1 MKEQNR
7 TNGIAPYGG
16 AAGGWGAL
24 KAVADAIRGQM
35 SVKQDVIALF
45 KVNQPQGFDCPGCA
59 WPDPQHASSFEFCE
73 NGAKAVSWEAT
84 SKRTTPEFFAA
95 HTVTELWERSALH
108 LEGEGRLTHPMKYD
122 AATDTYQPI
131 EWETAFREIGE
142 HLRSYDDPDSVE
154 FYTSGRASNEAAFLW
169 QLFAR
174 EYGTNNFPD
183 CSNMCHEPTS
193 VGLPESIGVGKGTV
207 ELEDFDHCDLV
218 LCIGHNP
225 GTNHPRKLGPLRE
238 VSKRGATIVAIN
250 PLRERGLER
259 FTSPQSP
266 IEMLSMSSTELA
278 STYYKVRVGGD
289 AAMLKGVMKILLTMH
304 EEALSKGEPGVIDEA
319 FITEHTEGFDALKA
333 DMESTDW
340 EHILKVSGM
349 AREEIQ
355 HIARL
360 YASAERTIICYGMG
374 ITQHQYGTQNV
385 QQIANLLLMRGNIG
399 KPGAGICPL
408 RGHSNVQGDRTV
420 GITEI
425 PPQSLLDSLE
435 KVFGFRPPQKHG
447 HGAIEAI
454 KAMRD
459 GKAKALLCLGGNLA
473 EAISD
478 PQVTFPAMRNLDLV
492 VHMATKLNRSHLLL
506 GKHNYLLPVLG
517 RTETDVQA
525 TGAQSVT
532 VEDSMS
538 MVHASRGS
546 LDPASP
552 HLKSEP
558 ALVASLAK
566 ATLPDSVVDWSAMAA
581 DYSRIRDAI
590 EAVFP
595 AFENFNERIKH
606 PGGFRLY
613 NAASERVWLTP
624 SGRAQFKVM
633 QGINED
639 PRSLKC
645 HDLVLTTLRSHDQY
659 NTTLYGLN
667 DRYRGVTGRRDVLFI
682 NAEEAE
688 KRQLRVGDRVDL
700 MALDPDGNPTSRQMK
715 NLTIVIIDMAPGS
728 VGAYYP
734 EANVMVPLDS
744 HDTKSG
750 IPAYKSIPISM
761 KRVTDETRTTSGI
774 LR

>member
-7 TNGIAPYGG
+7 TVGIAPYGG
-16 AAGGWGAL
+16 SAGGWGAL

-59 WPDPQHASSFEFCE
+59 WPDQQHASSFEFCE

-95 HTVTELWERSALH
+95 HTVSELWHRSAFE

-131 EWETAFREIGE
+131 EWETAFNEIGE
-142 HLRSYDDPDSVE
+142 HLRSYEDPNSVE

-207 ELEDFDHCDLV
+207 QLEDFDHADLV

-225 GTNHPRKLGPLRE
+225 GTNHPRMLGTLRE
-238 VSKRGATIVAIN
+238 VSKRGGTIVAIN

-266 IEMLSMSSTELA
+266 IEMLSFSSTELA

-289 AAMLKGVMKILLTMH
+289 AAMLKGVMKLLLRMH
-304 EEALSKGEPGVIDEA
+304 EDALAAGEPGVIDEA
-319 FITEHTEGFDALKA
+319 FINEHTEGFDALKA
-333 DMESTDW
+333 DLDATDW
-340 EHILKVSGM
+340 DHILKVSGM
-349 AREEIQ
+349 EREEIQ

-360 YASAERTIICYGMG
+360 YANAERTIVCYGMG

-399 KPGAGICPL
+399 KKGAGICPL

-425 PPQSLLDSLE
+425 PSQELLDSIE
-435 KVFGFRPPQKHG
+435 KAFGFRPPQEHG
-447 HGAIEAI
+447 HGAVEAI
-454 KAMRD
+454 RAIRD
-459 GKAKALLCLGGNLA
+459 GHSKALLCLGGNLA

-478 PQVTFPAMRNLDLV
+478 PQVTFPAMRKLDLV

-517 RTETDVQA
+517 RTETDVQKS
-525 TGAQSVT
+525 GAQSVT

-546 LDPASP
+546 LKPASP

-558 ALVASLAK
+558 ALVAGLAM
-566 ATLPDSVVDWSAMAA
+566 ATLPNTVVDWQKMIN
-581 DYSRIRDAI
+581 DYSFIRDAI
-590 EAVFP
+590 EKVFP
-595 AFENFNERIKH
+595 AFADFNERVKQ
-606 PGGFRLY
+606 PGGFHLR
-613 NAASERVWLTP
+613 NTAAERVWNTP
-624 SGRAQFKVM
+624 TGRAQFKVM

-645 HDLVLTTLRSHDQY
+645 HDMVLTTLRSHDQY

-682 NAEEAE
+682 NADEAE
-688 KRQLRVGDRVDL
+688 KRQLRVGDQVNVI
-700 MALDPDGNPTSRQMK
+700 ALDAEGNHTSRRMD
-715 NLTIVIIDMAPGS
+715 NLTIVVLDMAAGS
-728 VGAYYP
+728 AGAYYP
-734 EANVMVPLDS
+734 EANVLVPLDS

-750 IPAYKSIPISM
+750 IPAYKSVPIAM
-761 KRVTDETRTTSGI
+761 ERVAEPVETSGA
-774 LR
+774 RR

>member
-7 TNGIAPYGG
+7 INGIAPYGG

-225 GTNHPRKLGPLRE
+225 GTNHPRMLGTLRE

-333 DMESTDW
+333 DLESTDW

-360 YASAERTIICYGMG
+360 YASAERTIVCYGMG

-447 HGAIEAI
+447 HGAVEAI

-525 TGAQSVT
+525 TGVQSVT

-606 PGGFRLY
+606 PGGFRLH

-761 KRVTDETRTTSGI
+761 KRVTDETRTTSGV

>member
-84 SKRTTPEFFAA
+84 SKRTTPAFFAA

-122 AATDTYQPI
+122 AASDTYQPI

-142 HLRSYDDPDSVE
+142 HLRSYEDPDSVE

-225 GTNHPRKLGPLRE
+225 GTNHPRMLGTLRE
-238 VSKRGATIVAIN
+238 VAKRGGTIVAIN

-266 IEMLSMSSTELA
+266 IEMLSLSSTELA

-289 AAMLKGVMKILLTMH
+289 AAMLKGVMKILLTLH
-304 EEALSKGEPGVIDEA
+304 EEALSQGKPGVIDEE
-319 FITEHTEGFDALKA
+319 FINQHTEGFDALKA
-333 DMESTDW
+333 DLESTDW
-340 EHILKVSGM
+340 DHILKVSGM
-349 AREEIQ
+349 TREEIQ
-355 HIARL
+355 HVARL

-425 PPQSLLDSLE
+425 PPQSLLDSIE

-447 HGAIEAI
+447 HGAVEAI

-506 GKHNYLLPVLG
+506 GRHNYLLPVLG

-558 ALVASLAK
+558 ALVAALAK

-613 NAASERVWLTP
+613 NAASERVWHTP
-624 SGRAQFKVM
+624 SGKAQFKVM

-700 MALDPDGNPTSRQMK
+700 MALDPEGNPTSRQMK

-744 HDTKSG
+744 HDTQSG
-750 IPAYKSIPISM
+750 IPAYKSIPIAM
-761 KRVTDETRTTSGI
+761 TRVTDETQTTSGV

>member
-1 MKEQNR
+1 MKQQNK
-7 TNGIAPYGG
+7 TIGIAPYGG
-16 AAGGWGAL
+16 SAGGWGAL

-59 WPDPQHASSFEFCE
+59 WPDPQHGSSFEFCE

-84 SKRTTPEFFAA
+84 SKRTTPEFFSA
-95 HTVTELWERSALH
+95 HTVSELWQRNAFE

-142 HLRSYDDPDSVE
+142 KLQSYEDPDSVE

-193 VGLPESIGVGKGTV
+193 VGLPQSIGIGKGTI

-225 GTNHPRKLGPLRE
+225 GTNHPRMLGTLRE

-266 IEMLSMSSTELA
+266 VEMLSLSSTTLA

-289 AAMLKGVMKILLTMH
+289 AAMLKGVMKCLLVMH
-304 EEALSKGEPGVIDEA
+304 ERALAAGEPGVLDES
-319 FITEHTEGFDALKA
+319 FISEHTEGFDALKA
-333 DMESTDW
+333 DLDATDW
-340 EHILKVSGM
+340 PHILKVSGM
-349 AREEIQ
+349 TFEEIQ
-355 HIARL
+355 NIAHL
-360 YASAERTIICYGMG
+360 YAKAERTIICYGMG

-399 KPGAGICPL
+399 KKGAGICPL

-425 PPQSLLDSLE
+425 PPQSLLDNLE
-435 KVFGFRPPQKHG
+435 KVFGFKPPQKHG
-447 HGAIEAI
+447 HGAVQAI
-454 KAMRD
+454 QAIRD
-459 GKAKALLCLGGNLA
+459 GHSKALLCLGGNLA

-478 PQVTFPAMRNLDLV
+478 PQQTFEAMRKLDLV

-517 RTETDVQA
+517 RTEIDRQA
-525 TGAQSVT
+525 SGEQSVT

-546 LDPASP
+546 LKPASEW
-552 HLKSEP
+552 LKSEP
-558 ALVASLAK
+558 AIVAGLAK
-566 ATLPDSVVDWSAMAA
+566 ATLPNTKVNWDRMIG
-581 DYSRIRDAI
+581 DYSFIRQAI

-595 AFENFNERIKH
+595 AFEDFNRKILQ

-613 NAASERVWLTP
+613 NAASERKWLTP
-624 SGRAQFKVM
+624 SGKAQFKIM

-682 NAEEAE
+682 SADEAE
-688 KRQLRVGDRVDL
+688 KRRLRVGDKVH
-700 MALDPDGNPTSRQMK
+700 MVALDPDGKQTSRRLD
-715 NLTIVIIDMAPGS
+715 NLTIVVYDMAPGS
-728 VGAYYP
+728 VAAYYP
-734 EANVMVPLDS
+734 EANVLVPLDS
-744 HDTKSG
+744 FDTESG
-750 IPAYKSIPISM
+750 IPAYKSIP
-761 KRVTDETRTTSGI
+761 VALEHAEATETSGT

>member
-1 MKEQNR
+1 MKHQNK
-7 TNGIAPYGG
+7 NIGIAPYGG
-16 AAGGWGAL
+16 SAGGWGAL

-95 HTVTELWERSALH
+95 HTVSELWQRNAFE

-142 HLRSYDDPDSVE
+142 KLRSYDDPDSVE

-193 VGLPESIGVGKGTV
+193 VGLPVSIGVGKGTV

-225 GTNHPRKLGPLRE
+225 GTNHPRMLGTLRE

-266 IEMLSMSSTELA
+266 IEMLSLSSTELA

-289 AAMLKGVMKILLTMH
+289 AAMLKGVMKVLLTLH
-304 EEALSKGEPGVIDEA
+304 DKALEAGEAPVLDEA
-319 FITEHTEGFDALKA
+319 FIHEHTEGFAALKA
-333 DMESTDW
+333 DLEATSW
-340 EHILKVSGM
+340 EHIFKVSGM
-349 AREEIQ
+349 EYEEIQ
-355 HIARL
+355 NIARL
-360 YASAERTIICYGMG
+360 YASSERTIICYGMG

-399 KPGAGICPL
+399 KRGAGICPL

-425 PPQSLLDSLE
+425 PSDTLLDSIE
-435 KVFGFRPPQKHG
+435 KVFGFKPPRKHG
-447 HGAIEAI
+447 HGAVAAI
-454 KAMRD
+454 QAIRD
-459 GKAKALLCLGGNLA
+459 GHSKALLCLGGNLA

-478 PQVTFPAMRNLDLV
+478 PQVTFEAMRKLDLV

-517 RTETDVQA
+517 RTETDRQA
-525 TGAQSVT
+525 SGEQSVT

-538 MVHASRGS
+538 MVHASRGM
-546 LDPASP
+546 LKPASNW
-552 HLKSEP
+552 LKSEP
-558 ALVASLAK
+558 ALVAGLAK
-566 ATLPDSVVDWSAMAA
+566 ATLPNSKVEWDKMIG
-581 DYSRIRDAI
+581 DYSFIRDAI

-595 AFENFNERIKH
+595 AFKNFNERIQN

-624 SGRAQFKVM
+624 GGKAQFMVM
-633 QGINED
+633 EGINED

-682 NAEEAE
+682 NADEAE
-688 KRQLRVGDRVDL
+688 KRQLRSGDKVN
-700 MALDPDGNPTSRQMK
+700 MVALDPQGQATSRRLD
-715 NLTIVIIDMAPGS
+715 NLTLVIYDMAPGS
-728 VGAYYP
+728 VAAYYP

-744 HDTKSG
+744 HDTQSG
-750 IPAYKSIPISM
+750 IPAYKSIPILLEPCEM
-761 KRVTDETRTTSGI
+761 PVETSGA

>member
-95 HTVTELWERSALH
+95 HTVSELWERSALH

-122 AATDTYQPI
+122 PTTDTYQPI
-131 EWETAFREIGE
+131 EWETAFQEIGE
-142 HLRSYDDPDSVE
+142 HLRSYEDPDSVE

-193 VGLPESIGVGKGTV
+193 VGLPESIGVGKGTI

-225 GTNHPRKLGPLRE
+225 GTNHPRMLGTLRE

-304 EEALSKGEPGVIDEA
+304 EEALSKGKPGVIDEA
-319 FITEHTEGFDALKA
+319 FISEHTEGFDALKA
-333 DMESTDW
+333 DLESTDW
-340 EHILKVSGM
+340 AHILKVSGM

-425 PPQSLLDSLE
+425 PPQSLLDSIE
-435 KVFGFRPPQKHG
+435 KVFGFRPPQEHG
-447 HGAIEAI
+447 HGAVEAI

-546 LDPASP
+546 LNPASP

-566 ATLPDSVVDWSAMAA
+566 ATLPDSVVDWSAMVA

-606 PGGFRLY
+606 PGGFRLH
-613 NAASERVWLTP
+613 NATSERVWLTP

-688 KRQLRVGDRVDL
+688 KRELRVGDRVDL
-700 MALDPDGNPTSRQMK
+700 MALDPEGNPTSRQMK

-750 IPAYKSIPISM
+750 IPAYKSIPIAM
-761 KRVTDETRTTSGI
+761 TRVTDETHTTSGI

>member
-225 GTNHPRKLGPLRE
+225 GTNHPRMLGTLRE

-304 EEALSKGEPGVIDEA
+304 EEALSKGKPGVIDEA

-333 DMESTDW
+333 DLESTDW

-425 PPQSLLDSLE
+425 PPQSLLDGIE
-435 KVFGFRPPQKHG
+435 RVFGFRPPQKHG

-761 KRVTDETRTTSGI
+761 KRVTDETRTTSGV

>member
-1 MKEQNR
+1 MKKNNS
-7 TNGIAPYGG
+7 TTGIAPYGG
-16 AAGGWGAL
+16 SAGGWGAL

-59 WPDPQHASSFEFCE
+59 WPDPRHGSSFEFCE

-95 HTVTELWERSALH
+95 HTVSELWQRNAFE

-122 AATDTYQPI
+122 AATDTYQPV

-142 HLRSYDDPDSVE
+142 RLQSYEDPNSVE
-154 FYTSGRASNEAAFLW
+154 FYTSGRASNEAAFLY

-193 VGLPESIGVGKGTV
+193 VGLPESIGIGKGTV
-207 ELEDFDHCDLV
+207 ELDDFDECDLV
-218 LCIGHNP
+218 ICIGHNP
-225 GTNHPRKLGPLRE
+225 GTNHPRMLGTLRE
-238 VSKRGATIVAIN
+238 VAKRGAKIVAIN

-266 IEMLSMSSTELA
+266 IEMLSLGSTELA

-289 AAMLKGVMKILLTMH
+289 AALLKGVMKSLLKMH
-304 EEALSKGEPGVIDEA
+304 ETAIQEGQPGVIDQA
-319 FITEHTEGFDALKA
+319 FIDEHTQGFEELKA
-333 DMESTDW
+333 DLDATDW
-340 EHILKVSGM
+340 AHILKVSGLDYQD
-349 AREEIQ
+349 IL

-360 YASAERTIICYGMG
+360 YADSERTIICYGMG

-385 QQIANLLLMRGNIG
+385 QQIANLLLMRGNMG

-425 PPQSLLDSLE
+425 PSQTLLDSIE
-435 KVFGFRPPQKHG
+435 KVFGFRPPQEHG
-447 HGAIEAI
+447 HGAVAAI
-454 KAMRD
+454 QAMRD
-459 GKAKALLCLGGNLA
+459 GQAKALLCLGGNLA

-478 PQVTFPAMRNLDLV
+478 PQATFAAMRKLDLV

-506 GKHNYLLPVLG
+506 GKHNYILPVIG
-517 RTETDVQA
+517 RTEEDNQVS
-525 TGAQSVT
+525 GAQSIT

-546 LDPASP
+546 LKPASP
-552 HLKSEP
+552 WLKSEP
-558 ALVASLAK
+558 AIVAGLAK
-566 ATLPDSVVDWSAMAA
+566 ATLPDTRVDWDKMIR
-581 DYSRIRDAI
+581 DYSFIRDSI

-595 AFENFNERIKH
+595 AFKDYNERIKQ

-613 NAASERVWLTP
+613 NGASERVWNTP
-624 SGRAQFKVM
+624 SGRAQFKIM
-633 QGINED
+633 EGINED

-667 DRYRGVTGRRDVLFI
+667 DRYRGVTGRRDVLFL

-688 KRQLRVGDRVDL
+688 KRELRVGDKVNII
-700 MALDPDGNPTSRQMK
+700 ALDPEGKRTDRRMD
-715 NLTIVIIDMAPGS
+715 NLTIVVLDMAAGS
-728 VGAYYP
+728 LGAYYP
-734 EANVMVPLDS
+734 EANVMIPLDS
-744 HDTKSG
+744 YDTRSG
-750 IPAYKSIPISM
+750 IPAYKNIPVDLEKCVM
-761 KRVTDETRTTSGI
+761 PVEETDGA

>member
-1 MKEQNR
+1 MKQENK
-7 TNGIAPYGG
+7 TIGIAPYGG
-16 AAGGWGAL
+16 SAGGWGAL
-24 KAVADAIRGQM
+24 KAVADALRGQM

-59 WPDPQHASSFEFCE
+59 WPDPRHGSSFEFCE

-84 SKRTTPEFFAA
+84 SKRTTPEFFSA
-95 HTVTELWERSALH
+95 HTVSELWHHNAFE

-142 HLRSYDDPDSVE
+142 KLQSYDDPDSVE

-193 VGLPESIGVGKGTV
+193 VGLPQSIGIGKGTI

-218 LCIGHNP
+218 ICIGHNP
-225 GTNHPRKLGPLRE
+225 GTNHPRMLGTLRE

-266 IEMLSMSSTELA
+266 VEMLSLSSTELA

-289 AAMLKGVMKILLTMH
+289 AAMLKGVMKCLLSMH
-304 EEALSKGEPGVIDEA
+304 DKALAAGQPGVLDEA
-319 FITEHTEGFDALKA
+319 FINEHTQDFEALKA
-333 DMESTDW
+333 DLESTDW
-340 EHILKVSGM
+340 QHIFKVSGM
-349 AREEIQ
+349 SFEEIQ
-355 HIARL
+355 KIARL
-360 YASAERTIICYGMG
+360 YAASERTIICYGMG

-399 KPGAGICPL
+399 KKGAGICPL

-425 PPQSLLDSLE
+425 PPQTLLDSLE
-435 KVFGFRPPQKHG
+435 KVFGFKPPQHHG
-447 HGAIEAI
+447 HGAVQAI
-454 KAMRD
+454 QAIRD
-459 GKAKALLCLGGNLA
+459 GRSKALLCLGGNLA

-478 PQVTFPAMRNLDLV
+478 PQQTFAAMRKLDLV

-517 RTETDVQA
+517 RTEIDRQA
-525 TGAQSVT
+525 SGEQSVT

-546 LDPASP
+546 LKPASP
-552 HLKSEP
+552 WLKSEP
-558 ALVASLAK
+558 AIVAGLAK
-566 ATLPDSVVDWSAMAA
+566 ATLPDTKVNWDRMIG
-581 DYSRIRDAI
+581 DYSFIREAI

-595 AFENFNERIKH
+595 AFKDFNRKILQ

-613 NAASERVWLTP
+613 NAASERKWLTP
-624 SGRAQFKVM
+624 SGRAEFKVM

-682 NAEEAE
+682 SAEEAE
-688 KRQLRVGDRVDL
+688 SRQLRVGDKVN
-700 MALDPDGNPTSRQMK
+700 MVALDPDGNKTSRRLD
-715 NLTIVIIDMAPGS
+715 NLTIVVYDMAPGS
-728 VGAYYP
+728 VAAYYP

-744 HDTKSG
+744 FDTESG
-750 IPAYKSIPISM
+750 IPAYKSIPI
-761 KRVTDETRTTSGI
+761 VLEHAEATETSGT

>member
-1 MKEQNR
+1 MKDQNR
-7 TNGIAPYGG
+7 TTGIAPYGG
-16 AAGGWGAL
+16 SAGGWGAL
-24 KAVADAIRGQM
+24 KAVADALRGQM

-59 WPDPQHASSFEFCE
+59 WPDPQHTSSFEFCE

-84 SKRTTPEFFAA
+84 SKRTTPEFFAM
-95 HTVTELWERSALH
+95 HTVSELWNRNAFE

-122 AATDTYQPI
+122 AASDTYQPI
-131 EWETAFREIGE
+131 DWDTAFREIGE
-142 HLRSYDDPDSVE
+142 HLRGYDDPNSVE

-207 ELEDFDHCDLV
+207 ELDDFDHCDLV

-225 GTNHPRKLGPLRE
+225 GTNHPRMLGTLRE

-266 IEMLSMSSTELA
+266 IEMLALSSTKLA

-289 AAMLKGVMKILLTMH
+289 AAMLKGVMKILLSMH
-304 EEALSKGEPGVIDEA
+304 EEALAKGEPGVIDEA
-319 FITEHTEGFDALKA
+319 FIRQHTQGFEALKA
-333 DMESTDW
+333 DLDATDW
-340 EHILKVSGM
+340 QHILKVSGM
-349 AREEIQ
+349 ERKEIQ
-355 HIARL
+355 KIARL
-360 YASAERTIICYGMG
+360 YADAERTIICYGMG

-399 KPGAGICPL
+399 KQGAGICPL

-425 PPQSLLDSLE
+425 PYPELLDNIE
-435 KVFGFRPPQKHG
+435 KVFGFKPPRQHG
-447 HGAIEAI
+447 HCAVAAIQ
-454 KAMRD
+454 AMRD
-459 GKAKALLCLGGNLA
+459 GKVKALLCLGGNLA

-478 PQVTFPAMRNLDLV
+478 PQTTFPAMRKLDLV

-517 RTETDVQA
+517 RTETDMQA
-525 TGAQSVT
+525 SGAQSVT

-546 LDPASP
+546 LTPASP

-558 ALVASLAK
+558 ALVAALAK
-566 ATLPDSVVDWSAMAA
+566 TTLPDSVVDWEKMVS
-581 DYSRIRDAI
+581 DYSNIRDAI

-595 AFENFNERIKH
+595 AFSDFNERVKK
-606 PGGFRLY
+606 PGGFRLR
-613 NAASERVWLTP
+613 NTASERVWNTP
-624 SGRAQFKVM
+624 SGLAQFKVM

-682 NAEEAE
+682 NADEAE
-688 KRQLRVGDRVDL
+688 TRQLRVGDQVNII
-700 MALDPDGNPTSRQMK
+700 ALDPDGNPTSRRMD
-715 NLTIVIIDMAPGS
+715 NLTIVVLDMAPGS

-734 EANVMVPLDS
+734 EANILVPLDS

-750 IPAYKSIPISM
+750 IPAYKSIPVAM
-761 KRVTDETRTTSGI
+761 ERVGRETETSGA